1 LCCAGRGKEQL
12 FDAINALAIFEWNKN
27 DRAAGGQFI
36 FKIITQ
42 QTKHMSALNHW
53 GMQRKAGVI
62 CVVFVLHVLWL

>member
-1 LCCAGRGKEQL
+1 MPLLSLNGIKMIERL
-12 FDAINALAIFEWNKN
+12 
-27 DRAAGGQFI
+27 GGQFI